1 MSLLISNYNKL
12 HPLLPAS
19 AINGTCC
26 FKEPSNT
33 NRANTLY
40 EVEITNVVG
49 WEFPKELPSK
59 ASSFYYMPHD
69 HNNQAECHKILREDC
84 DGIICCD
91 NNDKLTI
98 YIFELKS
105 SYTTD
110 SIPKAKDQISGS
122 YVKLINKLR
131 TLQGFDAN
139 KIEVIGVII
148 AYNLST
154 EAKSAMKSPENP
166 KVQFCLK
173 LDEKREY
180 SMSKNNCERFWHPIV
195 FQHDILIKYIA
206 VPSNQKKHT
215 IDFSDIV

>member
-1 MSLLISNYNKL
+1 MNQLISNYNKL

-59 ASSFYYMPHD
+59 ASSFYYMTHD

-122 YVKLINKLR
+122 YIKLINKLR
-131 TLQGFDAN
+131 TLQGFDAS
-139 KIEVIGVII
+139 KIDIVGVII

-154 EAKSAMKSPENP
+154 EAKSAMKIIQNH
-166 KVQFCLK
+166 KARFCLK
-173 LDEKREY
+173 LAADTTYNMPQKR
-180 SMSKNNCERFWHPIV
+180 CENFWSPIT
-195 FQHDILIKYIA
+195 FQHDILLKYVS
-206 VPSNQKKHT
+206 VPEHQSKHT
-215 IDFSDIV
+215 IDFTSIA